1 MNPTLKKWLPWI
13 AVAAVALI
21 VIIIIAVNSGGE
33 DVAAT
38 TTTSGETTTT
48 VPETTTTTE
57 ETTTTTEG
65 VQFEPV
71 PMNLGSILPQTGG
84 LAAIIDALEQP
95 VRMAAEEI
103 NAVSDG
109 LVTVTYA
116 DSATDPAT
124 ASTNIDEFL
133 TGSYNAIIGPAATTV
148 TLGVFDKVNES
159 QLTMCSG

>member
-21 VIIIIAVNSGGE
+21 VIIIIAVNSGGD

-48 VPETTTTTE
+48 VAETTTTTE

-71 PMNLGSILPQTGG
+71 PMNLEVIDGFKEALQKMPVGAKWRLFIPSELGYADQRRSAEIGPNTVLIFELELVSIEDAPAHPGG
-84 LAAIIDALEQP
+84 LPFPLPEMP
-95 VRMAAEEI
+95 EGE
-103 NAVSDG
+103 
-109 LVTVTYA
+109 
-116 DSATDPAT
+116 
-124 ASTNIDEFL
+124 
-133 TGSYNAIIGPAATTV
+133 
-148 TLGVFDKVNES
+148 
-159 QLTMCSG
+159 

>member
-21 VIIIIAVNSGGE
+21 VIIIIAVNSGGD

-48 VPETTTTTE
+48 VAETTTTTE

-71 PMNLGSILPQTGG
+71 PMNLGSILPQTGA

-95 VRMAAEEI
+95 VRQHALHRRRHQ
-103 NAVSDG
+103 VS
-109 LVTVTYA
+109 LSLIY
-116 DSATDPAT
+116 
-124 ASTNIDEFL
+124 I
-133 TGSYNAIIGPAATTV
+133 
-148 TLGVFDKVNES
+148 
-159 QLTMCSG
+159 